1 MPKQYEIFLV
11 ALVCLAWMLS
21 NSVWGQPV
29 AFHENEQSEHVDYHS
44 FAPQMLLK
52 HHFGSEFRKL
62 PKNPVL
68 RPGRGGWDRKDVADP
83 YVVVTAD
90 SVLLFYDGDARD
102 RYQIGYARR
111 DAQGWGWE
119 KRGRILSGSGGA
131 WDAYHQIAPVVLRSG
146 DQWRIYYNGHF
157 EDEELGY
164 RWGVALGKAEG
175 GWQYPS
181 REALIALDS
190 TAWDFAGNAYGD
202 IIYFPEEH
210 IYRMWYTGFQGPLAA
225 IGLATSRDG
234 IAWQKRVEG
243 PVLTALPGVISP
255 DVLFDGERYRMFY
268 VQLAL
273 SAKGMGTQI
282 MSAESKDGIVWENM
296 TEVLQP
302 AARWEGKRL
311 MRPHVSYFEGRV
323 QLYYCAGRG
332 GDWQI
337 GAAWCEAEFV
347 PQGRWRSAPLKAG
360 GKLRIKYEQPEG
372 TSLSLTLHA
381 GGNIYPLT
389 LPQSQTLRAGV
400 FMDTMPLPAQ
410 LAGKNINIEL
420 QFHTTDTHRSPVV
433 YEIVML

>member
-1 MPKQYEIFLV
+1 MRKLNEVFPIV
-11 ALVCLAWMLS
+11 LVCLAVLLS
-21 NSVWGQPV
+21 SAGAQPV
-29 AFHENEQSEHVDYHS
+29 AFHEHERSDHVDYHS

-52 HHFGSEFRKL
+52 HRFGTDFRKL
-62 PKNPVL
+62 PKNPLL

-83 YVVVTAD
+83 FVVVTAD

-111 DAQGWGWE
+111 DARGWGWE
-119 KRGRILSGSGGA
+119 KRGAFLSGSGEA

-146 DQWRIYYNGHF
+146 DQWRIYYNGHS

-164 RWGVALGKAEG
+164 RWGAAQREAG
-175 GWQYPS
+175 GSWRYPS
-181 REALIALDS
+181 REPLIALDS
-190 TAWDFAGNAYGD
+190 AAWDFAGNAYGD
-202 IIYFPEEH
+202 IIYFPEEN

-234 IAWQKRVEG
+234 LSWTKRAEG
-243 PVLTALPGVISP
+243 PVLNVLPGVISP
-255 DVLFDGERYRMFY
+255 DVLYDGEGYRMFY
-268 VQLAL
+268 VQLEL
-273 SAKGMGTQI
+273 SSKGMGTKI
-282 MSAESKDGIVWENM
+282 MAAESKDGIVWGNI

-347 PQGRWRSAPLKAG
+347 PEGAG
-360 GKLRIKYEQPEG
+360 
-372 TSLSLTLHA
+372 A
-381 GGNIYPLT
+381 
-389 LPQSQTLRAGV
+389 RA
-400 FMDTMPLPAQ
+400 
-410 LAGKNINIEL
+410 
-420 QFHTTDTHRSPVV
+420 R
-433 YEIVML
+433 